1 MVKAFVSTCV
11 AAALVC
17 GLSAPAAAYTFDN
30 RTLFT
35 FSRPIALPGVTL
47 PAGTYTFRLADP
59 TTARKVVQ
67 VLNHNGTQSY
77 ALLLSIPAMRAD
89 IPTEPEIS
97 FMETAAGMPA
107 AVKIWWQEGST
118 RGYEFIYPKA
128 QADRLARGVLTAPK
142 VAEASPPAFTEPEA
156 AGRSSGSPAFV
167 EPDAE
172 KADASESGLAV
183 EAGLAAEAQDQ
194 FPQPAPRF
202 AQEPVPSP
210 AQEPAPSP
218 GEQGTR
224 EQLPSTAT
232 LIPLAVM
239 AGSLMLFGG
248 GWLMRKVRKPKA

>member
-128 QADRLARGVLTAPK
+128 QADRLARGLLTAPK
-142 VAEASPPAFTEPEA
+142 VAEASSPAFTEPEA

-167 EPDAE
+167 EPDAD

-183 EAGLAAEAQDQ
+183 EAGLAAEVQDQ
-194 FPQPAPRF
+194 SPQPAPRF
-202 AQEPVPSP
+202 AEEPAP

-248 GWLMRKVRKPKA
+248 GWLMRKARKPKP